1 MQTILLV
8 LHIALG
14 LALITIILLQQGAGA
29 TAGAAFGSGASSTAF
44 GSRGSTS
51 FLTRATAVLAF
62 VFLTNSLVLAYM
74 SGQTIA
80 PQSIIDQVTV
90 EAPATADDAPA
101 TIPGLPETGMPDDLP
116 GLPGSLRDDAPTMP
130 E

>member
-14 LALITIILLQQGAGA
+14 LALIAIILLQQGAGA
-29 TAGAAFGSGASSTAF
+29 TAGAAFGSGASSTVF
-44 GSRGSTS
+44 GSRGSGS
-51 FLTRATAVLAF
+51 FLTRATAILAF

-74 SGQTIA
+74 SGKTIA
-80 PQSIIDQVTV
+80 PQSIIDQVAI
-90 EAPATADDAPA
+90 EAPAAADEAA
-101 TIPGLPETGMPDDLP
+101 QTIPGLPETGMPDDLP
-116 GLPGSLRDDAPTMP
+116 GLPESLPDDAPKIP

>member
-29 TAGAAFGSGASSTAF
+29 TAGAAFGSGASSTVF

-90 EAPATADDAPA
+90 EAPATAADAPA
-101 TIPGLPETGMPDDLP
+101 TIPGLPETGLPDDLP
-116 GLPGSLRDDAPTMP
+116 GLPGGVRDDAPTMP

>member
-14 LALITIILLQQGAGA
+14 LALIAIILLQQGAGA
-29 TAGAAFGSGASSTAF
+29 TAGAAFGSGASSTVF
-44 GSRGSTS
+44 GSRGSAS
-51 FLTRATAVLAF
+51 FLTRATAILAF
-62 VFLTNSLVLAYM
+62 IFLTNSLVLAYM

-90 EAPATADDAPA
+90 EAPVAADDAPQ
-101 TIPGLPETGMPDDLP
+101 TIPGLPETGIPDDLP
-116 GLPGSLRDDAPTMP
+116 GLPANMPDDVPKMP
-130 E
+130 Q

>member
-29 TAGAAFGSGASSTAF
+29 TAGAAFGSGASSTVF

-51 FLTRATAVLAF
+51 FLTRATAILAF

-80 PQSIIDQVTV
+80 PQSILDQVAV
-90 EAPATADDAPA
+90 DAPVSTDDAPK

-116 GLPGSLRDDAPTMP
+116 GLPESLPDDVPKMP

>member
-1 MQTILLV
+1 M
-8 LHIALG
+8 
-14 LALITIILLQQGAGA
+14 
-29 TAGAAFGSGASSTAF
+29 F

-51 FLTRATAVLAF
+51 FLTRATAILAF

-80 PQSIIDQVTV
+80 PQSILDQVVVDTPV
-90 EAPATADDAPA
+90 AAGDAPK

-116 GLPGSLRDDAPTMP
+116 GLPASVPDDTPKMP

>member
-14 LALITIILLQQGAGA
+14 LALISIILLQQGAGA
-29 TAGAAFGSGASSTAF
+29 TAGAAFGSGASSTVF

-51 FLTRATAVLAF
+51 FLTRATAILAF
-62 VFLTNSLVLAYM
+62 VFFTNSLVLAYL

-80 PQSIIDQVTV
+80 PQSIIDQVVV
-90 EAPATADDAPA
+90 EAPGAADDAPVA
-101 TIPGLPETGMPDDLP
+101 IPGLPETGMPNDIP
-116 GLPGSLRDDAPTMP
+116 GLPGNMPDDTPKMP